1 MIDLIKLILHFQ
13 FVNIAIIFFHKTAI
27 EEEVRNIQNKKKAL
41 ETKGVELDEEEAER
55 VGLGATGHY
64 DQDIYS
70 NSGKTSLLGYD
81 TSIAASEE
89 RDVSIGESVF

>member
-1 MIDLIKLILHFQ
+1 M
-13 FVNIAIIFFHKTAI
+13 TAI

-41 ETKGVELDEEEAER
+41 ETKGVELDDEETAR

-70 NSGKTSLLGYD
+70 TNGKTSLLGYD

-89 RDVSIGESVF
+89 RDVS

>member
-1 MIDLIKLILHFQ
+1 M
-13 FVNIAIIFFHKTAI
+13 
-27 EEEVRNIQNKKKAL
+27 RNIQNKKKAL

-89 RDVSIGESVF
+89 RDVSFGESVS

>member
-1 MIDLIKLILHFQ
+1 M
-13 FVNIAIIFFHKTAI
+13 VFFFWTAI

-41 ETKGVELDEEEAER
+41 ETKGVELDDDEETAR

-70 NSGKTSLLGYD
+70 TNGKTSLLGYD

-89 RDVSIGESVF
+89 RDVS